1 MSKIDKFTKWF
12 IDSFI
17 LGIVGLIAVFFVEDI
32 ANVTGELNRSILL
45 NSTITVFILIFTS
58 LFSIVKANSN
68 RIKREL
74 VNSAFLTIIPLTAL
88 VMNGLIFTV
97 YFVGK

>member
-12 IDSFI
+12 IASFI

-45 NSTITVFILIFTS
+45 ISTITVFILIFTS

>member
-1 MSKIDKFTKWF
+1 M
-12 IDSFI
+12 
-17 LGIVGLIAVFFVEDI
+17 EDI

-45 NSTITVFILIFTS
+45 VSTITVFILILTS

-74 VNSAFLTIIPLTAL
+74 VISAFFTLIPLAAL

-97 YFVGK
+97 YFIGK

>member
-1 MSKIDKFTKWF
+1 
-12 IDSFI
+12 
-17 LGIVGLIAVFFVEDI
+17 LGIVGLIAVFSVEDI
-32 ANVTGELNRSILL
+32 ARVTGEFNKTILL
-45 NSTITVFILIFTS
+45 VGIITVLIIILSS

-74 VNSAFLTIIPLTAL
+74 VISAFFTLIPLAAL
-88 VMNGLIFTV
+88 VMNGLIYIV

>member
-12 IDSFI
+12 IASFI

-45 NSTITVFILIFTS
+45 ISTIAVFILIFTS

-74 VNSAFLTIIPLTAL
+74 VISAFLIIIPLTAL
-88 VMNGLIFTV
+88 VLNGLIFTV

>member
-12 IDSFI
+12 IASLI

-45 NSTITVFILIFTS
+45 ISTIAVFILIFTS
-58 LFSIVKANSN
+58 LFSIVMANSN

-74 VNSAFLTIIPLTAL
+74 VISALFTLIPLIAL
-88 VMNGLIFTV
+88 VINGLIFTI

>member
-1 MSKIDKFTKWF
+1 VSKIDKFTKWF
-12 IDSFI
+12 IASFI

-45 NSTITVFILIFTS
+45 ISTIAVFILIFTS

-74 VNSAFLTIIPLTAL
+74 VISAFLTIIPLTAL
-88 VMNGLIFTV
+88 VLNGLIFTV

>member
-12 IDSFI
+12 IASLI

-45 NSTITVFILIFTS
+45 ISTIAVFILIFTS

-74 VNSAFLTIIPLTAL
+74 VISALLTIIPLTAL
-88 VMNGLIFTV
+88 VLNGLIFTI

>member
-1 MSKIDKFTKWF
+1 
-12 IDSFI
+12 
-17 LGIVGLIAVFFVEDI
+17 VEDI
-32 ANVTGELNRSILL
+32 ARVTGEFNKTILL
-45 NSTITVFILIFTS
+45 VGIITVLIIILTS

-74 VNSAFLTIIPLTAL
+74 VISAFFTLIPLAAL
-88 VMNGLIFTV
+88 VMNGLIFIV

>member
-12 IDSFI
+12 IASFI

-45 NSTITVFILIFTS
+45 ISTITVFILIFTS

-74 VNSAFLTIIPLTAL
+74 VISAFLTIIPLTAL
-88 VMNGLIFTV
+88 VLNGLIFTV

>member
-1 MSKIDKFTKWF
+1 VCKIDKFTKWF
-12 IDSFI
+12 IASFI

-32 ANVTGELNRSILL
+32 ARGTGEKSRRILL
-45 NSTITVFILIFTS
+45 AGTITIFILILSS

-74 VNSAFLTIIPLTAL
+74 VVSAFVTIIPLTAL
-88 VMNGLIFTV
+88 VINGLIFIV

>member
-1 MSKIDKFTKWF
+1 MDKIDKFLKWF
-12 IDSFI
+12 MASFI
-17 LGIVGLIAVFFVEDI
+17 LGIVGLIAVFFV
-32 ANVTGELNRSILL
+32 ARLTGEMNRSILL
-45 NSTITVFILIFTS
+45 VSTITIFILILSS

-74 VNSAFLTIIPLTAL
+74 VISAFFTLIPLAAL
-88 VMNGLIFTV
+88 VMNGLIYIV

>member
-12 IDSFI
+12 IASFI

-45 NSTITVFILIFTS
+45 ISTITAFILIFTS
-58 LFSIVKANSN
+58 LFSIVMANSN

-74 VNSAFLTIIPLTAL
+74 VISALLTIIPLTAL
-88 VMNGLIFTV
+88 VLNGLIFTI

>member
-12 IDSFI
+12 ITSFI

-32 ANVTGELNRSILL
+32 ANVTGELNRRILL
-45 NSTITVFILIFTS
+45 ISTIAIFILIFTS

-74 VNSAFLTIIPLTAL
+74 VISAFLTIIPLTAL

>member
-1 MSKIDKFTKWF
+1 MSKIDKFTKW
-12 IDSFI
+12 IIASFI
-17 LGIVGLIAVFFVEDI
+17 LGVVGLIAVFYVEDI
-32 ANVTGELNRSILL
+32 ARVTGELNRRILL
-45 NSTITVFILIFTS
+45 ISTISVFILIFTS

-74 VNSAFLTIIPLTAL
+74 VISAFLTIIPLTAL
-88 VMNGLIFTV
+88 VLNGLIYTI

>member
-12 IDSFI
+12 IASFI

-45 NSTITVFILIFTS
+45 ISTIAVFILIFTS

-74 VNSAFLTIIPLTAL
+74 VISAFLTIIPLTAL
-88 VMNGLIFTV
+88 VLNGLIFTV

>member
-12 IDSFI
+12 ITSFI

-45 NSTITVFILIFTS
+45 VSTITVFILIFTS

-74 VNSAFLTIIPLTAL
+74 VISAFLTVIPLTAL
-88 VMNGLIFTV
+88 VMNVLIFTV

>member
-12 IDSFI
+12 IASLI

-45 NSTITVFILIFTS
+45 ISTITVFSLIFTS

-74 VNSAFLTIIPLTAL
+74 VISAFFTIIPLTAL

>member
-12 IDSFI
+12 IASFI

-32 ANVTGELNRSILL
+32 ANLTGELNRSILL
-45 NSTITVFILIFTS
+45 ISTITVFFLILTS
-58 LFSIVKANSN
+58 LFSIAKANSN

-74 VNSAFLTIIPLTAL
+74 VISAFFTIIPLTAL